1 MTISCERVGVD
12 RVARNQLIPNKDD
25 NDADN
30 STSLIFGISLVARA
44 ETRSG
49 MNKINLAMNE
59 EAKKKKRNEKWPLT
73 NEIINNAI
81 KAKTKQAGYDAT
93 VGTDVTAEGR

>member
-30 STSLIFGISLVARA
+30 STSLIWHLFSSQG
-44 ETRSG
+44 RSG
-49 MNKINLAMNE
+49 MNQINLAMNE
-59 EAKKKKRNEKWPLT
+59 EAKNENEKWPLT
-73 NEIINNAI
+73 KEMINKVI
-81 KAKTKQAGYDAT
+81 KADQTSGL
-93 VGTDVTAEGR
+93 

>member
-1 MTISCERVGVD
+1 M
-12 RVARNQLIPNKDD
+12 K
-25 NDADN
+25 
-30 STSLIFGISLVARA
+30 
-44 ETRSG
+44 
-49 MNKINLAMNE
+49 KINLAMNE
-59 EAKKKKRNEKWPLT
+59 EAKKKKSNEKWPLT